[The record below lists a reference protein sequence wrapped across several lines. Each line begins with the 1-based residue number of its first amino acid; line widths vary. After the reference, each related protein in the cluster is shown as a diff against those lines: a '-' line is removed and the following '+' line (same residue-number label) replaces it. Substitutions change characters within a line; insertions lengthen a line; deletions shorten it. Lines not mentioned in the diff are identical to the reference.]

1 MTKVN
6 QSGLFPGLCILT
18 QGERSCFF
26 LGWLNW
32 KDANLEAICGHVPHP
47 VPVPAW
53 YGAIPATV
61 AEMEAKA
68 GTEEVAR

>member
-18 QGERSCFF
+18 LGERS
-26 LGWLNW
+26 WVAKR
-32 KDANLEAICGHVPHP
+32 KDANLEAVCGHVPHP